1 MDDKE
6 LVGRFELDAHRMET
20 CRLIKE
26 VDKLHSDN
34 RALRKEVFA
43 VRQQNKRFIERCEQL
58 SQEVD
63 ALIKE
68 KWELHRQY
76 EATQAE
82 NERLTLT
89 NERLKTELNG
99 AVECLG
105 ERAKIGLF

>member
-26 VDKLHSDN
+26 VEKLNSDT

-43 VRQQNKRFIERCEQL
+43 VRQQNKRLIERCELL

-63 ALIKE
+63 DCIRE
-68 KWELHRQY
+68 KWKIQAQY
-76 EATQAE
+76 DDTQAE
-82 NERLTLT
+82 NQRLTLT

-99 AVECLG
+99 AIECLS